1 MEDVLV
7 SNVRGLATVEEHN
20 EEDVDAS
27 AAVEDI
33 FVVPCWMASLRSI
46 IKSRGEVGVA
56 GAAGGVEE
64 EGVAL
69 LGVVAVELGFL
80 LRALVN

>member
-56 GAAGGVEE
+56 GAAGGEE
-64 EGVAL
+64 VVAL